1 MQKFFFLVVGKGYPR
16 ESPPRKLKFPPG
28 GVRVKRRKREFVS
41 KPNNELVNIMETK
54 RKEQLVNIA
63 RKGFGLAHLVA
74 QATSE
79 LIVTTEGIFVEKTLG
94 KNREDVIK
102 ERKAVTDSRI
112 LNSLNRLN
120 KTNK

>member
-1 MQKFFFLVVGKGYPR
+1 
-16 ESPPRKLKFPPG
+16 
-28 GVRVKRRKREFVS
+28 
-41 KPNNELVNIMETK
+41 METK
-54 RKEQLVNIA
+54 RKEQMVNIA

-102 ERKAVTDSRI
+102 ERKAATDSRI

>member
-1 MQKFFFLVVGKGYPR
+1 
-16 ESPPRKLKFPPG
+16 
-28 GVRVKRRKREFVS
+28 
-41 KPNNELVNIMETK
+41 METK
-54 RKEQLVNIA
+54 RKEQMVNIA

-94 KNREDVIK
+94 KNREDVIR
-102 ERKAVTDSRI
+102 ERKSVTDSRI
-112 LNSLNRLN
+112 LHSLNRLN

>member
-1 MQKFFFLVVGKGYPR
+1 MRKIFFLVVGAGYPR

-54 RKEQLVNIA
+54 RKEQMVNIA

-74 QATSE
+74 QAATE

-112 LNSLNRLN
+112 LHSLNRLN

>member
-1 MQKFFFLVVGKGYPR
+1 
-16 ESPPRKLKFPPG
+16 
-28 GVRVKRRKREFVS
+28 
-41 KPNNELVNIMETK
+41 METK
-54 RKEQLVNIA
+54 RKEQMVNIA

-74 QATSE
+74 QATAE

-112 LNSLNRLN
+112 LHSLNRLN